1 LYQSIKKTVAIVQI
15 QDFDTDIKNT
25 RTCFRIAA
33 ETSNLKASDYFIFQ
47 STELSTRVFKG
58 DLVLKNSLDE
68 DDLILNEDDT
78 RDQDGNHFNFQFQIQ
93 ACNDPNTN
101 EINFECDRNIESDTC
116 SNTTLEDNPGL
127 IGKAGKGNSYLQVFI
142 FDIRRFRTRK
152 TLKFQANKLSWKQN
166 KN

>member
-1 LYQSIKKTVAIVQI
+1 MYQSIKKTVAIVQI

-93 ACNDPNTN
+93 DWNHLGA
-101 EINFECDRNIESDTC
+101 
-116 SNTTLEDNPGL
+116 
-127 IGKAGKGNSYLQVFI
+127 A
-142 FDIRRFRTRK
+142 
-152 TLKFQANKLSWKQN
+152 FQANLLKLQIQMHLMDIIHKIQLVN
-166 KN
+166 LA